1 MERQSS
7 LPQPLEIDFQPLSPP
22 DAFRPS
28 LEPLESQ
35 QLTQELS
42 NIEPQQSNLL
52 QHFSPEPENHIN
64 HPDTVQPESAERMVH
79 NAVVEAISSLGF
91 SCDLKNIDKTGF
103 SKCCTSLQITV
114 PTGSSHPIVR
124 SSPTKSWAMNYSVLS
139 FLMNGQLYAEY
150 ERISNMLGL
159 PHCSHYHWR
168 NIVKWTEEHVTS
180 TTVKT
185 TTLLSGASTTRWCY
199 MHNYYVIF
207 LIKSTHNT
215 CRKLMASHTL
225 QSTSSPVQP
234 KVRGFCS
241 FSRVWQNVHRT
252 ISP

>member
-1 MERQSS
+1 M
-7 LPQPLEIDFQPLSPP
+7 
-22 DAFRPS
+22 
-28 LEPLESQ
+28 
-35 QLTQELS
+35 
-42 NIEPQQSNLL
+42 
-52 QHFSPEPENHIN
+52 
-64 HPDTVQPESAERMVH
+64 QPESAERTVH

-168 NIVKWTEEHVTS
+168 NIVKRTEEHVTALAEWS
-180 TTVKT
+180 CEGVREKICRRGD
-185 TTLLSGASTTRWCY
+185 S
-199 MHNYYVIF
+199 
-207 LIKSTHNT
+207 KS
-215 CRKLMASHTL
+215 
-225 QSTSSPVQP
+225 
-234 KVRGFCS
+234 
-241 FSRVWQNVHRT
+241 
-252 ISP
+252 